1 VLSEA
6 GAKIAPSTYYAARA
20 RPPSARAVRDAA
32 LLPQIRRVHREN
44 YGVYGARKVWRQL
57 HREGVPVA
65 RCTVE
70 RLMRKANLCGV
81 VRGKPRRT
89 TIPAQAAA
97 RPGDLL
103 DRDFTA
109 TAPNQRWVAD
119 ISYLPTWAGF
129 VYVAF
134 ISDLFS
140 RRIVGWRTA
149 TSLRTDLALDALE
162 HAVWTRGGDT
172 AELAGLVHHSDRGVQ
187 YLSIR
192 YTERLAQLGAVG
204 SVGSVADSYDN
215 AAAET
220 LIGLYK
226 TELIRTRGPWSG
238 LDQVELATLE
248 WVDWYNHRRLHT
260 ACGHVPP
267 AEYEEQYYRD
277 NNGPETV
284 EAEQLSLH

>member
-1 VLSEA
+1 MLH
-6 GAKIAPSTYYAARA
+6 
-20 RPPSARAVRDAA
+20 RPPE
-32 LLPQIRRVHREN
+32 P
-44 YGVYGARKVWRQL
+44 K
-57 HREGVPVA
+57 
-65 RCTVE
+65 
-70 RLMRKANLCGV
+70 
-81 VRGKPRRT
+81 
-89 TIPAQAAA
+89 
-97 RPGDLL
+97 
-103 DRDFTA
+103 
-109 TAPNQRWVAD
+109 
-119 ISYLPTWAGF
+119 
-129 VYVAF
+129 
-134 ISDLFS
+134 
-140 RRIVGWRTA
+140 
-149 TSLRTDLALDALE
+149 
-162 HAVWTRGGDT
+162 
-172 AELAGLVHHSDRGVQ
+172 Q

-226 TELIRTRGPWSG
+226 TELIRTRGPWAG

-277 NNGPETV
+277 NNGPDNA